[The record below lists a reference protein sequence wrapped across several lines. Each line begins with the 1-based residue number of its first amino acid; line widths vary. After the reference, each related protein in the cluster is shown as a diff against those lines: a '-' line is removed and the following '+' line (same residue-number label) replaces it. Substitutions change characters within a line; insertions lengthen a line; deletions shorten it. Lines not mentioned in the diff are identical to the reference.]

1 MKEIILEE
9 NNIKSFQNPMEEEAQ
24 QSIKHFEREL
34 AKIRTGRAH
43 TSLIED
49 LMVACYGGQAVP
61 LKSLASIAAPESRL
75 LTIQPWDSSVIPAI
89 ESAINSSDL
98 GLTPL
103 NDGSLIRL
111 QLPQMTSARRE
122 ELLKILHKKLEE
134 CKIGIRNTRKEFNN
148 ILKEAKQQKKISENF
163 FNRLEDVLQQVT
175 EKFYKI
181 AEEHSTKKEKDIVT
195 V

>member
-9 NNIKSFQNPMEEEAQ
+9 NNIKSFQVPMEEEAHHA
-24 QSIKHFEREL
+24 IKHFEREL

-43 TSLIED
+43 TSLVED
-49 LMVACYGGQAVP
+49 LMVSCYGGQSMP
-61 LKSLASIAAPESRL
+61 LKTMASIAAPESRL
-75 LTIQPWDSSVIPAI
+75 LTIQPWDSSVISAI
-89 ESAINSSDL
+89 ESAINASDL

-103 NDGSLIRL
+103 NDGNLIRL
-111 QLPQMTSARRE
+111 QLPQMTSARRD

-134 CKIGIRNTRKEFNN
+134 CKIAIRNTRKEFNN
-148 ILKEAKQQKKISENF
+148 ILREAKQHKKISENF
-163 FNRLEDVLQQVT
+163 FNRLEDTLQQVT

-181 AEEHSTKKEKDIVT
+181 AEDHSSKKEKDITT